1 MSCFALN
8 LQGPTWDVEH
18 ATFRVER
25 DQIDSELL
33 QVERKRI
40 FVRFCVCVC
49 VLTFVVLMCDSSVV
63 CSRWELAV
71 Q

>member
-1 MSCFALN
+1 MPCFALN
-8 LQGPTWDVEH
+8 LQSSTWDVEH

-40 FVRFCVCVC
+40 FVCACVCSHLCGPDVRQQC
-49 VLTFVVLMCDSSVV
+49 GV
-63 CSRWELAV
+63 
-71 Q
+71 